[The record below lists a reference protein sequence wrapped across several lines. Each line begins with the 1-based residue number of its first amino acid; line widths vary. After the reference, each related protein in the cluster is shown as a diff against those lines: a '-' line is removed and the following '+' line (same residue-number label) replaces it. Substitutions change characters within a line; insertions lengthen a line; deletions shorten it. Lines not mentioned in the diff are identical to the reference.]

1 MDNVSANR
9 IEFLIRQ
16 GKENDQID
24 FKETWHSHNDSLV
37 HDILCFA
44 NTVHNMD
51 CYIVFGVS
59 DSHEIVGISDQNR
72 KKQADVLELL
82 NNIGFAGDYSPPISV
97 DTIVIDGKDLD
108 VLTIHNSF
116 NVPFYIKR
124 KPKTFGNIRE
134 GYIYCRCGDKN
145 TPLNQNASMP
155 EIELLWKKRFGLTLP
170 PLDQIKMRMSYKNE
184 WTERGHGFYNIYKP
198 EYQLLYDDG
207 DREDGACGEFYIYSQ
222 VNSRYHY
229 YEMKIMFNMTVLDT
243 FQLVSLDSGRFV
255 TPVPSWG
262 VIHLSNLNEDDLVY
276 KYYTKDSFE
285 YSLLQF
291 LFDPSNSEQ
300 AWAKHNFDKVVL
312 CFDDADEQAFF
323 EKYVIFHLDLVLSF
337 IKEADDYFFQID
349 TNKDLEK
356 KDARKRL
363 SIGLALNRVLK
374 LFRNEK

>member
-1 MDNVSANR
+1 
-9 IEFLIRQ
+9 
-16 GKENDQID
+16 
-24 FKETWHSHNDSLV
+24 
-37 HDILCFA
+37 
-44 NTVHNMD
+44 
-51 CYIVFGVS
+51 
-59 DSHEIVGISDQNR
+59 
-72 KKQADVLELL
+72 
-82 NNIGFAGDYSPPISV
+82 
-97 DTIVIDGKDLD
+97 
-108 VLTIHNSF
+108 
-116 NVPFYIKR
+116 
-124 KPKTFGNIRE
+124 
-134 GYIYCRCGDKN
+134 
-145 TPLNQNASMP
+145 
-155 EIELLWKKRFGLTLP
+155 
-170 PLDQIKMRMSYKNE
+170 
-184 WTERGHGFYNIYKP
+184 
-198 EYQLLYDDG
+198 
-207 DREDGACGEFYIYSQ
+207 
-222 VNSRYHY
+222 
-229 YEMKIMFNMTVLDT
+229 MKIMFNMTVLDT